1 MKRIYILFFCLI
13 ASATIQ
19 AQTPCQLSLDS
30 IYLDQAASN
39 CNHLYFKYKVSGGTA
54 SSYNWT
60 YGDGNSCACY
70 KPKNFYTKNGT
81 YQVCGRIQ
89 DANGCKD
96 SLCITVNVNC
106 TNPCDLSEIGIYSF
120 DTVSYNCNE
129 YEFVSFVSPN
139 AKRIVWE
146 FGDGDSSNSK
156 YSLHTFQKNGNYK
169 VRLIVQDSISCGDT
183 ANLSIDINC
192 DQKAPC
198 DFIINRIDTSSKGN
212 CKTKGFDLSCNKT
225 PIEVKWNYG
234 DGNSETSGK
243 QVQHSYK
250 DTGNYNVCAIA
261 TDSFGC
267 SDTLCISIAIKCP
280 KSSGIHFTSIDRSNI
295 YPSPFSSYLNVKL
308 ESDATIVVY
317 DQKQSLVFESD
328 FKDGIA
334 ILDLS
339 KLSSGLYF
347 ISIKTFEVVQFY
359 KIIKE

>member
-1 MKRIYILFFCLI
+1 MKRFYFLLFCLI
-13 ASATIQ
+13 ASASIQ
-19 AQTPCQLSLDS
+19 AQPPCQLSLDS
-30 IYLDQAASN
+30 IYIDQAASN

-60 YGDGNSCACY
+60 YGDGNGCGCI

-81 YQVCGRIQ
+81 YQVCGKIQ

-156 YSLHTFQKNGNYK
+156 YALHTFNKNGNFK

-183 ANLSIDINC
+183 ANLDITINC

-198 DFIINRIDTSSKGN
+198 DFKINKMDSISKGN
-212 CKTKGFDLSCNKT
+212 CKTKGFELKCTKT
-225 PIEVKWNYG
+225 PKDVKWHYG
-234 DGNSETSGK
+234 DGNSETSGQK
-243 QVQHSYK
+243 VQHSYK
-250 DTGNYNVCAIA
+250 DTGIYIVCAIA
-261 TDSFGC
+261 TDSVGC
-267 SDTLCISIAIKCP
+267 LDTICLSIKITCP
-280 KSSGIHFTSIDRSNI
+280 KSNSLHFSSIDQAII
-295 YPSPFSSYLNVKL
+295 YPSPFSSYLNIKL
-308 ESDATIVVY
+308 ESDASIAVY
-317 DQKQSLVFESD
+317 DQKQAIVYESD
-328 FKDGIA
+328 FKSGIVN
-334 ILDLS
+334 LDLS

-347 ISIKTFEVVQFY
+347 ISIKTSETLQFY
-359 KIIKE
+359 KIFKE

>member
-1 MKRIYILFFCLI
+1 MKRFYFLLFCLI
-13 ASATIQ
+13 AMVSIQ
-19 AQTPCQLSLDS
+19 AQPPCQLSLDS
-30 IYLDQAASN
+30 IYIDQAASN
-39 CNHLYFKYKVSGGTA
+39 CNHLYFKYKVSGGTV
-54 SSYNWT
+54 SSQNWT
-60 YGDGNSCACY
+60 YGDGNSCGCY

-156 YSLHTFQKNGNYK
+156 YALHTFNKNGNFK

-183 ANLSIDINC
+183 ANLDITINC

-198 DFIINRIDTSSKGN
+198 DFKINKMDSISKGN
-212 CKTKGFDLSCNKT
+212 CKTKGFELKCTKT
-225 PIEVKWNYG
+225 PKDVKWHYG
-234 DGNSETSGK
+234 DGNSETSGQK
-243 QVQHSYK
+243 VQHSYK
-250 DTGNYNVCAIA
+250 DTGIYIVCAIA
-261 TDSFGC
+261 TDSVGC
-267 SDTLCISIAIKCP
+267 LDTICLSIKITCP
-280 KSSGIHFTSIDRSNI
+280 KSNSLHFSSIDQASI
-295 YPSPFSSYLNVKL
+295 YPSPFSSYLNIKL
-308 ESDATIVVY
+308 ESDASIAVY
-317 DQKQSLVFESD
+317 DQKQAIVYESD
-328 FKDGIA
+328 FKSGIVN
-334 ILDLS
+334 LDLS

-347 ISIKTFEVVQFY
+347 ISIKTSETLQFY
-359 KIIKE
+359 KIFKE